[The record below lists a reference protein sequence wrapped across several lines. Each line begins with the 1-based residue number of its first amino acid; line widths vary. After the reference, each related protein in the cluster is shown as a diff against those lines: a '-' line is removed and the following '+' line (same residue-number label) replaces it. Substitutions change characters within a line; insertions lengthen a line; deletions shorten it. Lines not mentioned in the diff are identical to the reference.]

1 MFLLE
6 YLQTHA
12 AVAVAAALVFG
23 LLIGSFL
30 NVVIYRLPLMMERE
44 WREECRAM
52 AAADGVGD
60 SAKAGDPAAADERFN
75 LVVPRS
81 RCPGCGAGIRAHQN
95 VPVLSY
101 VIQRGRCGACGWH
114 IPLRY
119 PIVELLTGLLAA
131 MVVAE
136 LGVTLAAAGALALTF
151 ALVALAFI
159 DLDTQYLPDSITL
172 PLLWGGLL
180 MNLGDVYVTLDQA
193 VVGAMAGYLSLWLV
207 YHGFRL
213 LTGKEGMGHGDFKL
227 MGALGA
233 WMGWSVIPGL
243 VLLSSVVGAVVG
255 VGMILLRGHDRQVP
269 IPFGPYI
276 AAAGWICILWGDAV
290 RGLYTGGP
298 F

>member
-12 AVAVAAALVFG
+12 AVGVAAALVLG

-30 NVVIYRLPLMMERE
+30 NVVIYRLPVMMERE
-44 WREECRAM
+44 WREQCREMTAS
-52 AAADGVGD
+52 DEDVEN
-60 SAKAGDPAAADERFN
+60 AGARAEPEERFD

-95 VPVLSY
+95 IPVLSY
-101 VIQRGRCGACGWH
+101 VVQRGRCAACGWH

-119 PIVELLTGLLAA
+119 PLVELLTGLLAA
-131 MVVAE
+131 VVVAK
-136 LGVTLAAAGALALTF
+136 LGITLAGAGALALTF

-180 MNLGDVYVTLDQA
+180 MNLGHVYVTLDQA
-193 VVGAMAGYLSLWLV
+193 VLGAMAGYLSLWLV

-233 WMGWSVIPGL
+233 WMGWGVIPGL
-243 VLLSSVVGAVVG
+243 VLLSSLLGAVVG
-255 VGMILLRGHDRQVP
+255 IGLILLRGHDRQVP

-276 AAAGWICILWGDAV
+276 AAAGWICILWGDTV
-290 RGLYTGGP
+290 RGLYMGGP